1 MRHGEAEVG
10 GTDRCRSLSRKGLE
24 QTAAVASAWL
34 QRKPTIQVAYGSPL
48 MRASQ
53 TSCELTSQLPELY
66 FKVAQWLLPTASP
79 ESMLQQLE
87 KISQLPGFDES
98 PSIVEESA
106 GLLLVGHNPVLSA
119 LWTRLQGGSSR
130 YPLVIRTSQL
140 VCLDVFA
147 LSHDGGAFVYTM
159 EP

>member
-1 MRHGEAEVG
+1 MRHGDAEIG
-10 GTDRCRSLSRKGLE
+10 GSDSCRSLSCKGRE
-24 QTAAVASAWL
+24 QTAAVVSSWL
-34 QRKPTIQVAYGSPL
+34 QRKPTIQVAYRSPL

-53 TSCELTSQLPELY
+53 TTYELTSQFPELH
-66 FKVAQWLLPTASP
+66 FKVAHWLLPAASP
-79 ESMLQQLE
+79 ESVLQQLK

-98 PSIVEESA
+98 PSLEEESA

-119 LWTRLQGGSSR
+119 LWTILQDGSSR
-130 YPLVIRTSQL
+130 YPLVMRTSQL

-147 LSHDGGAFVYTM
+147 LSHDGGAFVYTV